1 MGLGQTMLMVMF
13 LALTMI
19 MIVNAL
25 SNMNN
30 ADVQILTAEAY
41 KTASDLGQS
50 LMAEIVNRRFD
61 QKFDTTSTTVQ
72 GPTTYPAGFSSNLS
86 PDGPAEHITLPD
98 VSPYQSMSK
107 YNDVDDYDGYSRITD
122 STNGLGRFR
131 DSVIVYYV
139 QMGTSTTPPTYSSSQ
154 TWFKK
159 IEVWV
164 TSDNWLKK
172 GDANIWVKRSTI
184 VTAFKE
190 G

>member
-1 MGLGQTMLMVMF
+1 MF

-50 LMAEIVNRRFD
+50 LMAEILTK
-61 QKFDTTSTTVQ
+61 KFDEVFNPDTSSTVYQ
-72 GPTTYPAGFSSNLS
+72 GPTTYPNGFSTNLRTEAGEAI
-86 PDGPAEHITLPD
+86 PRPD
-98 VSPYQSMSK
+98 VAPYNSLTK
-107 YNDVDDYDGYSRITD
+107 YDDVDDYNGYSRTTETI
-122 STNGLGRFR
+122 NGLGAFR

-139 QMGTSTTPPTYSSSQ
+139 TMGSSTTPPVYSSTK

-159 IEVWV
+159 IDVWV
-164 TSDNWLKK
+164 TSDTWLTKN
-172 GDANIWVKRSTI
+172 GANIWVKKSTI
-184 VTAFKE
+184 VTAFKK